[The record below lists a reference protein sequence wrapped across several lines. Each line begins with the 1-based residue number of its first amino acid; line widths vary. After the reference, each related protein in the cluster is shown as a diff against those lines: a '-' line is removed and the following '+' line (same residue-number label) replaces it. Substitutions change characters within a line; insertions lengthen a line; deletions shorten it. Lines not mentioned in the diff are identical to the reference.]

1 MNELRSTIYEIL
13 TEAEKA
19 YGPQDAIRYKVKSVG
34 ESGKRET
41 RVEARTYTRLRNDS
55 ERFAAVLA
63 GLGERGKHIAIVG
76 ATSYSWIV
84 AYYGTVSSG
93 SVAVPLDANLPA
105 EDLCELIDRADVTTL
120 VYDETKAEVA
130 QKASKQCG
138 GLKNLI
144 AMQLSAME
152 SVVVQPA
159 AGQPESS
166 VLTVQPVVTQSVVE
180 QLNNPIPRVLSMW
193 ELIQGTEPD
202 GNCDPKPEDLATIMF
217 TSGTTG
223 KSKGVMLTHR
233 NLAENATALDMGYEP
248 GMVVMSVLPIHHAY
262 CLSMDILKGTSIGA
276 VVCINDSLLRVAQ
289 NIKLFEPNMIL
300 MVPLMVETL
309 AKKLEEAALIPA
321 PIIKAKVFGKQFHT
335 ICSGGAYLN
344 PKYIDLFKKYGIT
357 ILQGYGMTECAPVI
371 STNSNDAMKAGS
383 VGRCMPNCEARIVE
397 EEIWV
402 KGTSVMQGYYKMPE
416 ETAQTLEDGW
426 LRTGDLGYVDEDGF
440 LFLTGRRKNLII
452 TPNGENVSPEE
463 IENKLGEER
472 LIQEVL
478 VRDSE
483 GVIEAE
489 IFPDLE
495 YAAKKKI
502 KDVPARL
509 QKIIDE
515 YNAAAPLYKRIF
527 KLKVRDVEFEKNT
540 TKKIKRF

>member
-1 MNELRSTIYEIL
+1 MNELSSTIYEL
-13 TEAEKA
+13 LVKAEES
-19 YGPQDAIRYKVKSVG
+19 YGAQDAIRYKVKCADG
-34 ESGKRET
+34 SGKKAT
-41 RVEARTYTRLRNDS
+41 KVEAKTYTQLKCDS
-55 ERFAAVLA
+55 EHFTGALA
-63 GLGERGKHIAIVG
+63 ELGERGKHIAIIG

-84 AYYGTVSSG
+84 AYYGTVNGG

-120 VYDETKAEVA
+120 VYDKAKTNVA
-130 QKASKQCG
+130 LMAAEQCH
-138 GLKNLI
+138 GLKNII
-144 AMQLSAME
+144 AMEAE
-152 SVVVQPA
+152 SEVPDA
-159 AGQPESS
+159 
-166 VLTVQPVVTQSVVE
+166 LY
-180 QLNNPIPRVLSMW
+180 MW
-193 ELIQGTEPD
+193 ELIEKAAPEKGYE
-202 GNCDPKPEDLATIMF
+202 PKPEDLATIMF

-223 KSKGVMLTHR
+223 KSKSVMLTHR

-248 GMVVMSVLPIHHAY
+248 GTVLMSVLPIHHAY
-262 CLSMDILKGTSIGA
+262 CLSMDILKGTSVGA
-276 VVCINDSLLRVAQ
+276 IICINDSLLRVAK

-309 AKKLEEAALIPA
+309 AKKLEEASFIPA
-321 PIIKAKVFGKQFHT
+321 PLVKAKVFGKQFHT

-344 PKYIDLFKKYGIT
+344 PAYIAMFKKYGIT

-371 STNSNDAMKAGS
+371 STNCDSASKAGS
-383 VGRCMPNCEARIVE
+383 IGRCMPNCEAKIVD

-402 KGTSVMQGYYKMPE
+402 RGTSVMQGYYKMPE

-426 LRTGDLGYVDEDGF
+426 LKTGDLGYIDEEGF
-440 LFLTGRRKNLII
+440 LFLTGRKKNLII

-463 IENKLGEER
+463 IENKLGENR
-472 LIQEVL
+472 LVQEVL

-495 YAAKKKI
+495 YVTKKKI
-502 KDVPARL
+502 KDVQAEL
-509 QKIIDE
+509 QAIIDA
-515 YNAAAPLYKRIF
+515 YNNGAPLYKRIF